1 MIDFSEVVE
10 NVKDFYREKTLP
22 AILISIVVVLFFLAL
37 IIFIVQGFNGHN
49 KQPSVTDTP
58 LVPDNELILP
68 DGPSIPDGYA
78 LTREPKEKW
87 GRECSDTSN
96 IEQVTM
102 YETGITW
109 SLDKNFIV
117 PDEQE
122 LKNLEYS
129 NDKLIEDIL
138 GATP

>member
-10 NVKDFYREKTLP
+10 NVKDFYRE
-22 AILISIVVVLFFLAL
+22 IIEQQIQQSVLFFLAL
-37 IIFIVQGFNGHN
+37 IIFIVQGVNGHN

-87 GRECSDTSN
+87 TKEESQ
-96 IEQVTM
+96 EYFTM
-102 YETGITW
+102 
-109 SLDKNFIV
+109 

>member
-78 LTREPKEKW
+78 LTRDPKEKSTK
-87 GRECSDTSN
+87 EESQEYFT
-96 IEQVTM
+96 
-102 YETGITW
+102 
-109 SLDKNFIV
+109 K